1 MAPRDPSNRL
11 GTILINPVILP
22 VPVERQ
28 HSLDLPQDG
37 TTTSSSFSSSS
48 SSSFSSFFFFFFF
61 FFFLPGSSSSSTTA
75 TQAHTVQ
82 IRRRKHPSIS
92 AGPTG
97 PPQIILQ

>member
-48 SSSFSSFFFFFFF
+48 S
-61 FFFLPGSSSSSTTA
+61 
-75 TQAHTVQ
+75 
-82 IRRRKHPSIS
+82 PSILFCLRS
-92 AGPTG
+92 L
-97 PPQIILQ
+97 ILKTIDRDSNMK